1 MRHVRF
7 LDPAGSTRNGEWT
20 DDRIV
25 TSHREY
31 ALNEV
36 RILAPS
42 DPSKIVCVGL
52 NYHDHVEEGSYDEI
66 PDIPMLFL
74 KPPNTVA
81 GHGDTVLLPEDKYC
95 EHEIELAVVIES
107 QCRNVDQD
115 DAMDVIAGFTCSN
128 DVSNRDD
135 QYMEM
140 ERNWNFVRGK
150 AFDNSAPMGPVLA
163 TPDEVPA
170 DAHLELRVNGERRQ
184 QSSRDEMIFSVPEL
198 IEEVTKYITLEP
210 GDVIMTGTPAGVD
223 AIKDGDT
230 VEVEIEGIGTLE
242 HEVETP

>member
-1 MRHVRF
+1 MRF
-7 LDPAGSTRNGEWT
+7 IDPAGSTRIGEWT
-20 DDRIV
+20 DDCIV
-25 TSHREY
+25 TAHREY
-31 ALNEV
+31 SPDDV

-52 NYHDHVEEGSYDEI
+52 NYHDHVEEGSYDDV

-81 GHGDTVLLPEDKYC
+81 GHGDTVTLPEGKYC
-95 EHEIELAVVIES
+95 EHELELGVIIGS
-107 QCRNVDQD
+107 QCRNVSSD

-170 DAHLELRVNGERRQ
+170 DAHLELRLNGEQRQ
-184 QSSRDEMIFSVPEL
+184 QSSRDNMIFSVPEV
-198 IEEVTKYITLEP
+198 IEEVTSYLTLEP

-223 AIKDGDT
+223 EIQDGDL
-230 VEVEIEGIGTLE
+230 VEIEVEGIGTLE
-242 HEVETP
+242 HRVEAP